1 MLVATGRRL
10 AGTRRGLVRTAS
22 RLARTTRGLV
32 GTARGLVRATRG
44 LVRTARGRLIRATSR
59 LVRPGLGAVC
69 LPGEEGVRVPGLG
82 GAFAGS
88 RRRNVAAR
96 LVNITV

>member
-1 MLVATGRRL
+1 MLEAVGRL
-10 AGTRRGLVRTAS
+10 AGTRHR
-22 RLARTTRGLV
+22 
-32 GTARGLVRATRG
+32 LVRATRG
-44 LVRTARGRLIRATSR
+44 LVRAVGERLIRAAGR
-59 LVRPGLGAVC
+59 LVSPGPGAVF
-69 LPGEEGVRVPGLG
+69 LPGQERVRVPGLG